1 MWRIVCSVC
10 KVCSSCKGLCNCGLR
25 DYQAKTANEVFERNN
40 SLLSNID
47 DMNKVVE
54 LVKKWYRTLDILNAV
69 WNFEEIVRLE
79 PIIAQSEYCEY
90 PVWSWWLWAW
100 VSCTKC
106 WLERREWR
114 WKICKWVPL

>member
-1 MWRIVCSVC
+1 MWRIVCSIC
-10 KVCSSCKGLCNCGLR
+10 KICSTCKWVCNCWMR

-54 LVKKWYRTLDILNAV
+54 LVKKWYKTLDILNAV

-100 VSCTKC
+100 VDCLKC
-106 WLERREWR
+106 GKPRFEWR
-114 WKICKWVPL
+114 WKKCEWVPL